1 MIKHLA
7 HNRYV
12 KIALKITGIIIAI
25 IFLLLTAVAI
35 YIESNKADIIE
46 KIKTQ
51 LSQAIKGDVIIKDMD
66 ISFIRSFPYAGINVY
81 NVSILDSQY
90 HKPLLAAKYVSCRI
104 NFLQIINPHPKISKL
119 VIADGGFHFF
129 TDTTLYTNA
138 YLLLKKDTAKKSD
151 NPPLIIKGVELHN
164 VNVLIEDAMKHK
176 RYEFKFNELH
186 ASIDKD
192 DSLFTIKM
200 DEQALM
206 KGLGFN
212 INRGSYLQNQRIN
225 SEKWVIRFNKTT
237 KEVSFGKTEITINQ
251 HKYNIDGI
259 FHLKDSAWFKLHVST
274 REVPYKQA
282 MRILTERIRNKLSL
296 LGIEKTLDAE
306 AHLEGPLMYLSDPHI
321 VVNWSTEGNE
331 ITTPVAS
338 FTDCSFSGTYDNR
351 LEDSLPISDENSIV
365 LVNKFKGNWGE
376 IELNADSIR
385 LVNMDDP
392 VIKFN
397 FLSQCSFET
406 LNDQLSL
413 ETIQFTG
420 GTAQLFLKY
429 NGPLIASPAL
439 LSKITANIQLQ
450 DAALVYVPRD
460 LTFTNCSGNVSISQN
475 NITVDSLSCNIK
487 QNHFEINIRGSNVNG
502 LANEDLA
509 KASIVCDVFT
519 PSIDLDNFRSLF
531 SVRKQ
536 RSGKKGK
543 SKLAATAE
551 KIDDFL
557 NEGNLQLNV
566 KASHV
571 NMKNFNA
578 DNVVA
583 QIAFRPNEWNIEKAT
598 LLHAGGN
605 LSVTGDIRQV
615 NSRYNHATTKLNVQS
630 VDVRKLFYAFDNF
643 GLNDLSYH
651 NVRGNMNADADLAFD
666 VSSNGRII
674 PGSMQGT
681 VDFSIK
687 NGALINFIPVEK
699 IQDIAFLN
707 RDLSNIEFA
716 ELKNK
721 LTIKDN
727 MVQIPRM
734 EVASTAITM
743 YVEGVY
749 GYKGNTDISM
759 QIPISNLKR
768 QDPSYKPTNKGVD
781 AKVGMSIYLRAKS
794 DDTGKIKIGLELF
807 KKRKKN
813 KDKDNN
819 DTGTR

>member
-1 MIKHLA
+1 MIKRLA

-12 KIALKITGIIIAI
+12 KIALKIIGIVIAI
-25 IFLLLTAVAI
+25 VFLLLTIVAI
-35 YIESNKADIIE
+35 YIESNKAHIIE
-46 KIKTQ
+46 KIRTQ

-66 ISFIRSFPYAGINVY
+66 VSLLSSFPYAGINVY

-90 HKPLLAAKYVSCRI
+90 HKPLLAANYVSCRI

-119 VIADGGFHFF
+119 VIANGNFHFF
-129 TDTTLYTNA
+129 TDTTRYTNA
-138 YLLLKKDTAKKSD
+138 YLLLKKDTVKRSD
-151 NPPLIIKGVELHN
+151 NTPVIIKGVELYD

-200 DEQALM
+200 DEQALI

-225 SEKWVIRFNKTT
+225 SKKWVIRFNKAT
-237 KEVSFGKTEITINQ
+237 KEVSFGMTEININQ

-259 FHLKDSAWFKLHVST
+259 FRLKDSATFKLHVVT
-274 REVPYKQA
+274 KAVPYKQA
-282 MRILTERIRNKLSL
+282 MRILTERIRNKLNI

-306 AHLEGPLMYLSDPHI
+306 ANLEGPLMYLSDPHI
-321 VVNWSTEGNE
+321 VVNWATEENE
-331 ITTPVAS
+331 IITPVAS
-338 FTDCSFSGTYDNR
+338 FTNCSFSGKYDNR
-351 LEDSLPISDENSIV
+351 AEDSLPISDENSIV

-376 IELNADSIR
+376 IELNADTIR
-385 LVNMDDP
+385 LLNMNDP

-397 FLSQCSFET
+397 FLSQCNFET

-413 ETIQFTG
+413 ETIRFTG
-420 GTAQLFLKY
+420 GKAQLFLQY

-450 DAALVYVPRD
+450 DASLVYEPRD
-460 LTFTNCSGNVSISQN
+460 LTFTNCSGSVSISQN
-475 NITVDSLSCNIK
+475 NIIVDSLRCNIK
-487 QNHFEINIRGSNVNG
+487 QDKFEINIRGSNVNG
-502 LANEDLA
+502 LTNENLA
-509 KASIVCDVFT
+509 KASIACDVFT
-519 PSIDLDNFRSLF
+519 SSVDLDNFRSLF
-531 SVRKQ
+531 SPRKQ
-536 RSGKKGK
+536 SSSKKGK
-543 SKLAATAE
+543 SKLGAIAD
-551 KIDDFL
+551 KVDDFL
-557 NEGNLQLNV
+557 NEGDLQLNL
-566 KASHV
+566 KANHV

-583 QIAFRPNEWNIEKAT
+583 QLTFQPDEWDIEKLT
-598 LLHAGGN
+598 LLHAGGSM
-605 LSVTGDIRQV
+605 SVTGNVHQV
-615 NSRYNHATTKLNVQS
+615 NANYNKANTKLTAQN

-643 GLNDLSYH
+643 GLNNLTYH
-651 NVRGNMNADADLAFD
+651 NLRGNMNAMADLTFG
-666 VSSNGRII
+666 VNVNGRII
-674 PGSMQGT
+674 PGSMAGT

-687 NGALINFIPVEK
+687 NGALLNFIPAEK

-707 RDLSNIEFA
+707 RDLSNITFA

-768 QDPSYKPTNKGVD
+768 QDPSYRPTNKGVD
-781 AKVGMSIYLRAKS
+781 VKVGMSVYLRAKS
-794 DDTGKIKIGLELF
+794 DETGKIKIGLELF

-813 KDKDNN
+813 KDN
-819 DTGTR
+819 TGSN